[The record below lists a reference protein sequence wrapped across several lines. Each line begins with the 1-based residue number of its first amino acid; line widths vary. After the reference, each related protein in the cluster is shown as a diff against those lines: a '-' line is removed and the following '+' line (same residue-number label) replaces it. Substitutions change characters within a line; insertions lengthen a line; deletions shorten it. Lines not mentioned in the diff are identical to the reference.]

1 MNTENARGLHC
12 GGGPGLPGFPDFPE
26 KTCRVD
32 LHTHSTASDGTD
44 SPLRLAEKA
53 GAAGIRVFAL
63 TDHDTVSGAEQLK
76 EQPPEGMV
84 FIPGIEFSC
93 RMDSGKCHILGYAC
107 STAHPA
113 FQDALAQGAAL
124 RRAKLE
130 KRIAFLGERGI
141 RLPEE
146 ELERLRQIPSV
157 GKPHLGN
164 LMVQYGYAPD
174 LQRAIAGVLNLC
186 PTESSRI
193 AAKTAVGAIL
203 ASGGIPVWA
212 HPLGG
217 EGERELGPEQFGR
230 MLEELTGYGL
240 MGMECWY
247 SKYQAALCGKLAE
260 TAEARGLLVSGGS
273 DCHGT
278 NKSIPLG
285 RLNAEGREVPPERL
299 TILGALAERVRFS
312 R

>member
-1 MNTENARGLHC
+1 MSTESIRGLHR
-12 GGGPGLPGFPDFPE
+12 GGGPDLPGFPDLPG
-26 KTCRVD
+26 KSCRVD
-32 LHTHSTASDGTD
+32 LHMHSTASDGTD

-53 GAAGIRVFAL
+53 RAAGIGIFAL
-63 TDHDTVSGAEQLK
+63 TDHDTVSGAELLR

-107 STAHPA
+107 GAAHPA

-130 KRIAFLGERGI
+130 KRLAFLGEKGI
-141 RLPEE
+141 RFPEE
-146 ELERLRQIPSV
+146 ELERLRRIPSV

-164 LMVQYGYAPD
+164 LMVRYGYAPD
-174 LQRAIAGVLNLC
+174 RQRAITEVLNLC

-203 ASGGIPVWA
+203 ASGGVPVWA

-247 SKYQAALCGKLAE
+247 SKYQAALCGRLAE

-278 NKSIPLG
+278 NKSIPPG
-285 RLNAEGREVPPERL
+285 RLNAEDLEVPPERL
-299 TILGALAERVRFS
+299 TILGALTGRK
-312 R
+312 